1 MIECNMFEDKLK
13 EYKKES
19 ETLIDQLRKNVE
31 ASYSQIQTLSS

>member
-13 EYKKES
+13 EYKKEA

-31 ASYSQIQTLSS
+31 ASHSQIQTLSS